1 VLSQYTNCAF
11 CILHFALRKPG
22 HLMRNMLAVA
32 IGAALGANLRYLI
45 SIWATQRFGSGFPYG
60 TLLINVT
67 GCLVIGIVL
76 TLAATKITL
85 GEPLRLLIVT
95 GILGGYTT
103 FSSFGYEAF
112 SLIGRGD
119 WAGAALYMAG
129 SLVLGLGAV
138 FLGAGLVRLLGGN

>member
-1 VLSQYTNCAF
+1 ML
-11 CILHFALRKPG
+11 
-22 HLMRNMLAVA
+22 NMFAVA

-45 SIWATQRFGSGFPYG
+45 STWVAQRVGSGFPYG

-76 TLAATKITL
+76 TLAATKFTL
-85 GEPLRLLIVT
+85 SEPLRLLIVT

-112 SLIGRGD
+112 ALIGSGNIEEAILYMTSSLI
-119 WAGAALYMAG
+119 
-129 SLVLGLGAV
+129 LGLGAV
-138 FLGAGLVRLLGGN
+138 FLGSLLVRVVWG

>member
-1 VLSQYTNCAF
+1 ML
-11 CILHFALRKPG
+11 
-22 HLMRNMLAVA
+22 NMFAVA

-45 SIWATQRFGSGFPYG
+45 STWVAQRVGSGFPYG

-76 TLAATKITL
+76 TLAATKFTL
-85 GEPLRLLIVT
+85 SEPLRLLIVT

-112 SLIGRGD
+112 ALIGSGNIEEAVLYMTSSLI
-119 WAGAALYMAG
+119 
-129 SLVLGLGAV
+129 LGLGAV
-138 FLGAGLVRLLGGN
+138 FLGSLLVRVVWG